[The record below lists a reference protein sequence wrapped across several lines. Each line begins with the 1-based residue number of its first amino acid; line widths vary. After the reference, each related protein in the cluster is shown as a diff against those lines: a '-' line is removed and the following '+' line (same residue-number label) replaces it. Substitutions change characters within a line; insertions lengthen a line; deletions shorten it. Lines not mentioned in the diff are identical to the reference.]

1 MALHLHIGVCFFN
14 PLWVGACTEM
24 RTQYLPSHYPMTYSL
39 RHRSRYWPYHRL
51 GHCARVSETEKGH
64 EHENTFLYLYL
75 VQISNQNFFY
85 ALLQILNHPITI
97 YLLAELFNIMLSSHL
112 YTIEGAENLT
122 LDYSPTENF
131 TNSIA
136 P

>member
-1 MALHLHIGVCFFN
+1 M
-14 PLWVGACTEM
+14 
-24 RTQYLPSHYPMTYSL
+24 
-39 RHRSRYWPYHRL
+39 
-51 GHCARVSETEKGH
+51 SETEKVH

-85 ALLQILNHPITI
+85 ALLQILNHPIMI
-97 YLLAELFNIMLSSHL
+97 YLMAELFNIMLSSHL
-112 YTIEGAENLT
+112 YTIEGADNLT